1 VADRPKTTL
10 STTDI
15 VDLIEADHQAAM
27 ELLGRFENVG
37 PEGRPSYFHEVVTEL
52 VRHEVAEDHVVYP
65 LIRHRSPE
73 GASEAADR
81 IAEQSAL
88 VALLAQMEKLDPSS
102 AEFSTDF
109 LTMRQSVLDH
119 ANLEEARTLPL
130 LAELEDVESRVA
142 LGGRYEHAKSVA
154 PKHPHPHAAVS
165 PPGNSIFDPVLA
177 FLDRARDAVKGV

>member
-10 STTDI
+10 STIDI
-15 VDLIEADHQAAM
+15 VERIEADHQAAK
-27 ELLGRFENVG
+27 ELLEHFENVG
-37 PEGRPSYFHEVVTEL
+37 PESRSSYFHEVVTEL
-52 VRHEVAEDHVVYP
+52 VRHEVAEEHVVYP

-73 GASEAADR
+73 GASEAEAR

-119 ANLEEARTLPL
+119 ANLEEGHTLPL
-130 LAELEDVESRVA
+130 LAAIEDGESRVA

-165 PPGNSIFDPVLA
+165 PPGNAIFDPVLA
-177 FLDRARDAVKGV
+177 LLDKARDAVKGI